1 MPALSLTA
9 RQTLTLGRTTML
21 ASLLVMI
28 GAILVTYPFSAHF
41 SLVMQI
47 IGHIALPV
55 AAAFFKLGYVARLA
69 AHHALGNL
77 SAG

>member
-1 MPALSLTA
+1 
-9 RQTLTLGRTTML
+9 ML
-21 ASLLVMI
+21 VSLLVMI
-28 GAILVTYPFSAHF
+28 GAILVAYPFASHF
-41 SLVMQI
+41 GLLMQI
-47 IGHIALPV
+47 VGHIALPV